1 MLDIFSFPEKALVLA
16 DRSLKKTSSST
27 CLESPKSDLSSLS
40 MASSSYVTP
49 MSPSVVLSTTS
60 PISLDGMSSS
70 STSALVP
77 YQASYARQ
85 KYSST
90 PSPMSLGAMSPS
102 SALVPYQA
110 SNIRHKYSCK
120 HCKAYT
126 TYNITEIIYHG
137 KTCTYMLRPNLYKFK
152 YVCYEC
158 NFGAYQIAHL
168 KRHIYTHTGE
178 KPYNCMYCSY
188 SSTHKYNI
196 QKHIKV
202 HTKLVL
208 VKSASSFFRNDQF
221 DSPQTCIHCHLFQTL
236 DLKQLLA
243 HCKVCPLDRPSES
256 SHRFMCYA
264 CAYHTYDSGHMRR
277 HIMAHNALKPY
288 WCPYCNYSSV
298 QHAHL
303 KRHLRKHLN
312 KHFLDTQTS

>member
-202 HTKLVL
+202 HTSKCEKQFPCLYC
-208 VKSASSFFRNDQF
+208 KMRFDTSFDLLKHM
-221 DSPQTCIHCHLFQTL
+221 TCIHSTFSL
-236 DLKQLLA
+236 DCSK
-243 HCKVCPLDRPSES
+243 ST
-256 SHRFMCYA
+256 MN
-264 CAYHTYDSGHMRR
+264 TM
-277 HIMAHNALKPY
+277 
-288 WCPYCNYSSV
+288 
-298 QHAHL
+298 
-303 KRHLRKHLN
+303 
-312 KHFLDTQTS
+312 

>member
-1 MLDIFSFPEKALVLA
+1 MIY
-16 DRSLKKTSSST
+16 
-27 CLESPKSDLSSLS
+27 
-40 MASSSYVTP
+40 SYVTLTFTWFYLD
-49 MSPSVVLSTTS
+49 MESILSKYFTFFLIFLLFLRFCPTFIIFS
-60 PISLDGMSSS
+60 DAFSLS
-70 STSALVP
+70 
-77 YQASYARQ
+77 
-85 KYSST
+85 
-90 PSPMSLGAMSPS
+90 
-102 SALVPYQA
+102 QA
-110 SNIRHKYSCK
+110 SNQYFQCVR
-120 HCKAYT
+120 
-126 TYNITEIIYHG
+126 
-137 KTCTYMLRPNLYKFK
+137 F
-152 YVCYEC
+152 
-158 NFGAYQIAHL
+158 
-168 KRHIYTHTGE
+168 
-178 KPYNCMYCSY
+178 
-188 SSTHKYNI
+188 
-196 QKHIKV
+196 V
-202 HTKLVL
+202 HTHYFPELVL